1 MQPLLVIAYLG
12 IGLVQFA
19 ATMGGLADWSGL
31 HWIIV
36 APVAL
41 FLSYLPL
48 VGSAIGALGA
58 VQAWGW
64 SWVWASLLFCW
75 PVVIL
80 GVVALG
86 FVRRA
91 AEGMDSARMW
101 PPVAHRTRRS
111 RSSTRACPRRVASA
125 PASA

>member
-1 MQPLLVIAYLG
+1 MRPWLLTAYLG
-12 IGLVQFA
+12 IGLLQLA
-19 ATMGGLADWSGL
+19 AAMDGLADWLGL
-31 HWIIV
+31 HWTIA

-41 FLSYLPL
+41 ILSYIPL
-48 VGSAIGALGA
+48 LGSAVGVLGA

-80 GVVALG
+80 GVAMLG

-91 AEGMDSARMW
+91 AEGMNSAQTW
-101 PPVAHRTRRS
+101 PPLA
-111 RSSTRACPRRVASA
+111 
-125 PASA
+125 